1 MDENAQVL
9 LTLDE
14 SQLAS
19 RIHAMAPC
27 TVLCTLLQIVT
38 DANNALWL
46 VLQLQ
51 NNDLTAQTCKF
62 SVSITDD
69 AGYTAIVPQQAFA
82 VEVAAQSACN
92 VVPIA
97 LGDVSL
103 HENLTSVEM
112 YIWRSDTPADTAVPA
127 AAAGVAAAVA
137 AGVAAVPSVAEAAP
151 VSEAEAVSPVAE
163 AVSPVAEAVSP
174 VAEAV
179 SPVAEAVSPV
189 AEAAPETVFPV
200 AEAVTPVVAP
210 AVSAEP
216 DNAPSPQAAQ
226 TTVMPEANPQ
236 AADTNAPA
244 MPAAQVPQTAETV
257 LPTAGDEGFSQ
268 QKNEG
273 EITPLYPEHT
283 DAAPTEV
290 VDPLAPET
298 PLAPVAAETV
308 VLPEQT
314 PQQPLPQQPL
324 PQAPL
329 PQQPLPQQPLPQQP
343 YQPAQTQ
350 TPMAFTPY
358 ATPHTQGT
366 PGAATMPGITNM
378 PSMPNAPTAAKQAGT
393 HAGHANKGLII
404 AVIVLSVV
412 LVGVIGGFCYYHF
425 VIQPN
430 EAAKQ
435 QAAQSQAST
444 SANATPKSTQNGEDT
459 TSQND
464 DNTFLAITNNTSE
477 PFWGVWAYESDNK
490 DDAEARAQ
498 KLTQKGYPAVV
509 VDTRTV
515 PSAPLQKKW
524 AVTIGTWKTESDAKK
539 AIKALQ
545 DANVGTFYTAYSG
558 DIKPQANT
566 SDPVTLECELA
577 AGGTISGT
585 VRRDANGYVIADS
598 DTHEYTEAEV
608 LALNLT
614 PAELCVAWNEPF
626 ARQGYVFTNAGI
638 QKYFES
644 CPWYQAKGRDVT
656 LVGAKAKNN
665 ELFKSIAKQRG
676 DFKPWLYLKP

>member
-51 NNDLTAQTCKF
+51 NNDLAAQTCKF

-82 VEVAAQSACN
+82 VEVAAKSACN

-127 AAAGVAAAVA
+127 AAAGVAA
-137 AGVAAVPSVAEAAP
+137 VPPVAEAAP
-151 VSEAEAVSPVAE
+151 AAEPAVAPVAE
-163 AVSPVAEAVSP
+163 AVTPVAETVT
-174 VAEAV
+174 
-179 SPVAEAVSPV
+179 PV

-200 AEAVTPVVAP
+200 VEAVTPVVAP
-210 AVSAEP
+210 AVGAEP
-216 DNAPSPQAAQ
+216 DNAPSPQPAQ

-273 EITPLYPEHT
+273 ETTPLYPEHA

-290 VDPLAPET
+290 VDPLATET

-308 VLPEQT
+308 VLPAQT

-324 PQAPL
+324 PQA
-329 PQQPLPQQPLPQQP
+329 PQQPLPQQP

-366 PGAATMPGITNM
+366 PGAATMPNMANM
-378 PSMPNAPTAAKQAGT
+378 PSMPNAPTAANQAGT

-435 QAAQSQAST
+435 QAAQSQAGT
-444 SANATPKSTQNGEDT
+444 SANATPNSTQNGEDT

-524 AVTIGTWKTESDAKK
+524 AVTIGTWKTGSDAKK

-545 DANVGTFYTAYSG
+545 DANIGTFYTAYSG

-566 SDPVTLECELA
+566 SDPVPLECELA

-665 ELFKSIAKQRG
+665 ELFKSIAKQRS

>member
-51 NNDLTAQTCKF
+51 NNDLAAQTCKF

-82 VEVAAQSACN
+82 VEVAAKSACN

-127 AAAGVAAAVA
+127 AAAGVAA
-137 AGVAAVPSVAEAAP
+137 VPPVAEAAP
-151 VSEAEAVSPVAE
+151 AAEPAVAPVAE
-163 AVSPVAEAVSP
+163 AVTPVAETVT
-174 VAEAV
+174 
-179 SPVAEAVSPV
+179 PV

-216 DNAPSPQAAQ
+216 DNAVSPQAVQ

-244 MPAAQVPQTAETV
+244 MAAAQVPQTAETV

-273 EITPLYPEHT
+273 ETTPLYPEHI

-324 PQAPL
+324 PQ
-329 PQQPLPQQPLPQQP
+329 QPLPQQP

-366 PGAATMPGITNM
+366 PSAATMPNMANM

-444 SANATPKSTQNGEDT
+444 SANATPNSTQNGQDT

-490 DDAEARAQ
+490 DDAETRAQ

-644 CPWYQAKGRDVT
+644 CQWYQAKGRDVT
-656 LVGAKAKNN
+656 LVGAQAKNN
-665 ELFKSIAKQRG
+665 ELFKSIAKLICTPFTGQNQ
-676 DFKPWLYLKP
+676 

>member
-1 MDENAQVL
+1 MDEETRVVF
-9 LTLDE
+9 TLDA
-14 SQLAS
+14 SQLTS
-19 RIHAMAPC
+19 HVHAMAPC
-27 TVLCTLLQIVT
+27 TVLCTLLQIVA

-51 NNDLTAQTCKF
+51 NNALAAQTCKF
-62 SVSITDD
+62 SVSMTDD
-69 AGYTAIVPQQAFA
+69 AGYTALVPQQAFA
-82 VEVAAQSACN
+82 VEVGAESTCN
-92 VVPIA
+92 VMPIA
-97 LGDVSL
+97 LGDVPL
-103 HENLTSVEM
+103 HANLTSVEM
-112 YIWRSDTPADTAVPA
+112 YIWRSDTPADA
-127 AAAGVAAAVA
+127 AA
-137 AGVAAVPSVAEAAP
+137 PEAAP
-151 VSEAEAVSPVAE
+151 VAVDAVPAVATGAEAVSPVAAVAPVAE
-163 AVSPVAEAVSP
+163 AVSPVAEAVTP
-174 VAEAV
+174 VAAHAEAETV
-179 SPVAEAVSPV
+179 SPVAESVTPV
-189 AEAAPETVFPV
+189 AE
-200 AEAVTPVVAP
+200 VAP
-210 AVSAEP
+210 VAEP
-216 DNAPSPQAAQ
+216 DNAASPQAAQ

-244 MPAAQVPQTAETV
+244 MPAAQVSQTAEAV
-257 LPTAGDEGFSQ
+257 LPTLGDEGFSQ

-273 EITPLYPEHT
+273 ETTPLYPEHA

-290 VDPLAPET
+290 VDPLAAEP

-308 VLPEQT
+308 VLPTQT
-314 PQQPLPQQPL
+314 PQQPLPQQPM
-324 PQAPL
+324 
-329 PQQPLPQQPLPQQP
+329 PQQP

-358 ATPHTQGT
+358 ATPRTQGT

-378 PSMPNAPTAAKQAGT
+378 PSMPNTPTAAKQAGT

-490 DDAEARAQ
+490 DDAETRAQ

-626 ARQGYVFTNAGI
+626 ARQGYVFTNTGI

-656 LVGAKAKNN
+656 LVGAQAKNN
-665 ELFKSIAKQRG
+665 ELFKSIAKQRS

>member
-1 MDENAQVL
+1 MHYRFITKLVIKAVYMDENAQVL

-51 NNDLTAQTCKF
+51 NNDLAAQTCKF

-82 VEVAAQSACN
+82 VEVAAKSTCN

-127 AAAGVAAAVA
+127 AAAGVAA
-137 AGVAAVPSVAEAAP
+137 VPPVAEAAP
-151 VSEAEAVSPVAE
+151 AAEPAVAPVAE
-163 AVSPVAEAVSP
+163 AVTPVAETVT
-174 VAEAV
+174 
-179 SPVAEAVSPV
+179 PV

-216 DNAPSPQAAQ
+216 DNAVSPQAVQ

-244 MPAAQVPQTAETV
+244 MAAAQVPQTAETV

-273 EITPLYPEHT
+273 ETTPLYPEHI

-324 PQAPL
+324 PQ
-329 PQQPLPQQPLPQQP
+329 QPLPQQP

-366 PGAATMPGITNM
+366 PSAATMPNMANM

-444 SANATPKSTQNGEDT
+444 SANATPNSTQNGQDT

-490 DDAEARAQ
+490 DDAETRAQ

-644 CPWYQAKGRDVT
+644 CQWYQAKGRDVT
-656 LVGAKAKNN
+656 LVGAQAKNN

>member
-51 NNDLTAQTCKF
+51 NNDLAAQTCKF

-82 VEVAAQSACN
+82 VEVAAKSACN

-127 AAAGVAAAVA
+127 AAAGVAA
-137 AGVAAVPSVAEAAP
+137 VP
-151 VSEAEAVSPVAE
+151 PVAE
-163 AVSPVAEAVSP
+163 AEAAPVAEAVSP

-189 AEAAPETVFPV
+189 AEAAAAAEAVSPVAEAAPETVSPV
-200 AEAVTPVVAP
+200 VEAVTPVVAP

-273 EITPLYPEHT
+273 EATPLYPEHA

-290 VDPLAPET
+290 VDPLAAET

-308 VLPEQT
+308 VLPAQT
-314 PQQPLPQQPL
+314 PQQPVQSMQAAPMPGMPQT
-324 PQAPL
+324 
-329 PQQPLPQQPLPQQP
+329 PQQPLPQQP

-350 TPMAFTPY
+350 TPTAFTPY

-366 PGAATMPGITNM
+366 PSATTM
-378 PSMPNAPTAAKQAGT
+378 PSMANMPGMPSAHNAAKQAGT
-393 HAGHANKGLII
+393 PAGHANKGLII

-430 EAAKQ
+430 EATKQ
-435 QAAQSQAST
+435 QAAQSKTST
-444 SANATPKSTQNGEDT
+444 SANTSNDSTQNGQDT

-490 DDAEARAQ
+490 DDAETRAQ

-626 ARQGYVFTNAGI
+626 ARQGYVFTNTGI

-665 ELFKSIAKQRG
+665 ELFKSIAKQRS

>member
-51 NNDLTAQTCKF
+51 NNDLAAQTCKF

-82 VEVAAQSACN
+82 VEVAAKSACN

-127 AAAGVAAAVA
+127 AAAGVAA
-137 AGVAAVPSVAEAAP
+137 VPPVAEAAP
-151 VSEAEAVSPVAE
+151 AAEPAVAPVAE
-163 AVSPVAEAVSP
+163 AVTPVAETVT
-174 VAEAV
+174 
-179 SPVAEAVSPV
+179 PV

-216 DNAPSPQAAQ
+216 DNAVSPQAVQ

-244 MPAAQVPQTAETV
+244 MAAAQVPQTAETV

-273 EITPLYPEHT
+273 ETTPLYPEHI

-324 PQAPL
+324 PQ
-329 PQQPLPQQPLPQQP
+329 QPLPQQP

-366 PGAATMPGITNM
+366 PSAATMPNMANM

-444 SANATPKSTQNGEDT
+444 SANATPNSTQNGQDT

-490 DDAEARAQ
+490 DDAETRAQ

-644 CPWYQAKGRDVT
+644 CQWYQAKGRDVT
-656 LVGAKAKNN
+656 LVGAQAKNN

>member
-1 MDENAQVL
+1 MDEEAQVL

-27 TVLCTLLQIVT
+27 TVLCTLLQVVA

-46 VLQLQ
+46 ELQLQ
-51 NNDLTAQTCKF
+51 NNDLAAQTCKF

-69 AGYTAIVPQQAFA
+69 AGYTVIVPQQAFA
-82 VEVAAQSACN
+82 VEVAAKSACN

-103 HENLTSVEM
+103 HENLTSVEI
-112 YIWRSDTPADTAVPA
+112 YIWRSDTPADTAAPA
-127 AAAGVAAAVA
+127 AAEPPA
-137 AGVAAVPSVAEAAP
+137 VAAVPPVAEAAAA
-151 VSEAEAVSPVAE
+151 AEAVSPVAE
-163 AVSPVAEAVSP
+163 AVPEPAVA
-174 VAEAV
+174 
-179 SPVAEAVSPV
+179 PV
-189 AEAAPETVFPV
+189 AEAAPEPAVAPV

-598 DTHEYTEAEV
+598 DTREYTEAEV

>member
-1 MDENAQVL
+1 MHYRFITKLVIKAVYMDENAQVL

-82 VEVAAQSACN
+82 VEVAAKSACN

-127 AAAGVAAAVA
+127 AAAGVAA
-137 AGVAAVPSVAEAAP
+137 VPPVAEAAP
-151 VSEAEAVSPVAE
+151 AAEPAVAPVAE
-163 AVSPVAEAVSP
+163 AVTPVAETVT
-174 VAEAV
+174 
-179 SPVAEAVSPV
+179 PV

-216 DNAPSPQAAQ
+216 DNAVSPQAAQ

-244 MPAAQVPQTAETV
+244 MAAAQVTQTAETV

-273 EITPLYPEHT
+273 ETTPLYPEHI

-308 VLPEQT
+308 VLPAQT
-314 PQQPLPQQPL
+314 
-324 PQAPL
+324 

-425 VIQPN
+425 VIQQN

-444 SANATPKSTQNGEDT
+444 SANTTPNSTQNGEDT

-490 DDAEARAQ
+490 DDAETRAQ

-545 DANVGTFYTAYSG
+545 DANVGTFFTAYSG

-626 ARQGYVFTNAGI
+626 ARQGYVFTNTGI

-656 LVGAKAKNN
+656 LVGAQAKNN
-665 ELFKSIAKQRG
+665 ELFKSIAKQRS

>member
-1 MDENAQVL
+1 MDEETRVVF
-9 LTLDE
+9 TLDA
-14 SQLAS
+14 SQLTS
-19 RIHAMAPC
+19 HVHAMAPC
-27 TVLCTLLQIVT
+27 TVLCTLLQIVA

-51 NNDLTAQTCKF
+51 NNALAAQTCKF
-62 SVSITDD
+62 SVSMTDD
-69 AGYTAIVPQQAFA
+69 AGYTALVPQQAFA
-82 VEVAAQSACN
+82 VEVGAESTCN
-92 VVPIA
+92 VMPIA
-97 LGDVSL
+97 LGDVPL
-103 HENLTSVEM
+103 HANLTSVEM
-112 YIWRSDTPADTAVPA
+112 YIWRSDTPADA
-127 AAAGVAAAVA
+127 AA
-137 AGVAAVPSVAEAAP
+137 PEAAP
-151 VSEAEAVSPVAE
+151 VAVDAVPAVATGAEAVSPVAAVAPVAE
-163 AVSPVAEAVSP
+163 AVSPVAEAVTP
-174 VAEAV
+174 VAAHAEAETV
-179 SPVAEAVSPV
+179 SPVAESVTPV
-189 AEAAPETVFPV
+189 AE
-200 AEAVTPVVAP
+200 VAP
-210 AVSAEP
+210 VAEP
-216 DNAPSPQAAQ
+216 DNAASPQAAQ

-244 MPAAQVPQTAETV
+244 MPAAQVSQTAEAV
-257 LPTAGDEGFSQ
+257 LPTLGDEGFSQ

-273 EITPLYPEHT
+273 ETTPLYPEHA

-290 VDPLAPET
+290 VDPLAAEP

-308 VLPEQT
+308 VLPTQT
-314 PQQPLPQQPL
+314 PQQPLPQQPM
-324 PQAPL
+324 
-329 PQQPLPQQPLPQQP
+329 PQQP

-366 PGAATMPGITNM
+366 PSAANMPSITNM
-378 PSMPNAPTAAKQAGT
+378 PSMPSAHNAAKQAGT
-393 HAGHANKGLII
+393 PAGHANTGLII

-435 QAAQSQAST
+435 QAAQSQTST
-444 SANATPKSTQNGEDT
+444 SANTSNDSTQNGQDT
-459 TSQND
+459 SSQND

-490 DDAEARAQ
+490 SDAEARAQ
-498 KLTQKGYPAVV
+498 KFTQKGYPAVV

-524 AVTIGTWKTESDAKK
+524 AVTIGTWKTENDAKK

-577 AGGTISGT
+577 AGGTISGN

-626 ARQGYVFTNAGI
+626 ARQGYVFTNTGI

-656 LVGAKAKNN
+656 LVGAQAKNN
-665 ELFKSIAKQRG
+665 ELFKSIAKQRS
-676 DFKPWLYLKP
+676 DFKSWLYLKP

>member
-1 MDENAQVL
+1 MDEETRVVF
-9 LTLDE
+9 TLDA
-14 SQLAS
+14 SQLTS
-19 RIHAMAPC
+19 HVHAMAPC
-27 TVLCTLLQIVT
+27 TVLCTLLQIVA

-51 NNDLTAQTCKF
+51 NNALAAQTCKF
-62 SVSITDD
+62 SVSMTDD
-69 AGYTAIVPQQAFA
+69 AGYTALVPQQAFA
-82 VEVAAQSACN
+82 VEVGAESTCN
-92 VVPIA
+92 VMPIA
-97 LGDVSL
+97 LGDVPL
-103 HENLTSVEM
+103 HANLTSVEM
-112 YIWRSDTPADTAVPA
+112 YIWRSDTPADA
-127 AAAGVAAAVA
+127 AA
-137 AGVAAVPSVAEAAP
+137 PEAAP
-151 VSEAEAVSPVAE
+151 VAVDAVPAVATGAAVAGAVAPVAVAPIAEAAAEPAVTPVAAHAEAETVSPVAE
-163 AVSPVAEAVSP
+163 SVTPVAE
-174 VAEAV
+174 
-179 SPVAEAVSPV
+179 
-189 AEAAPETVFPV
+189 
-200 AEAVTPVVAP
+200 VAP
-210 AVSAEP
+210 VAEP
-216 DNAPSPQAAQ
+216 DNAASPQAAQ

-244 MPAAQVPQTAETV
+244 MPAAQVSQTAEAV
-257 LPTAGDEGFSQ
+257 LPTLGDEGFSQ

-273 EITPLYPEHT
+273 ETTPLYPEHT

-324 PQAPL
+324 PQ
-329 PQQPLPQQPLPQQP
+329 QPLPQQP

-358 ATPHTQGT
+358 ATPHTQAT
-366 PGAATMPGITNM
+366 PSAANM
-378 PSMPNAPTAAKQAGT
+378 PSMANMPGMPSAHNTAKQAGT
-393 HAGHANKGLII
+393 PTGHANKGLII

-444 SANATPKSTQNGEDT
+444 SANATPNSTQNGEDT

-490 DDAEARAQ
+490 DDAETRAQ

-626 ARQGYVFTNAGI
+626 ARQGYVFTNTGI

-656 LVGAKAKNN
+656 LVGAQAKNN
-665 ELFKSIAKQRG
+665 ELFKSIAKQRS

>member
-1 MDENAQVL
+1 MDEEAQVL

-19 RIHAMAPC
+19 RVHAMAPC

-51 NNDLTAQTCKF
+51 NNDLAAQTCKF

-82 VEVAAQSACN
+82 VEVAAKSACN

-103 HENLTSVEM
+103 HENLTSVEI
-112 YIWRSDTPADTAVPA
+112 YIWRSDTPADTAAPA
-127 AAAGVAAAVA
+127 AAEP
-137 AGVAAVPSVAEAAP
+137 AAVPAVPPVAEAA
-151 VSEAEAVSPVAE
+151 
-163 AVSPVAEAVSP
+163 P

-189 AEAAPETVFPV
+189 AEAAPETVSPV
-200 AEAVTPVVAP
+200 VEAVTPVVAP
-210 AVSAEP
+210 AVNAEP
-216 DNAPSPQAAQ
+216 DNAVSPQAAQ

-244 MPAAQVPQTAETV
+244 MSAAQVPQTAETV

-273 EITPLYPEHT
+273 ETTPLYPEHA

-290 VDPLAPET
+290 VDPLATET
-298 PLAPVAAETV
+298 PLAPVTAETV
-308 VLPEQT
+308 VL
-314 PQQPLPQQPL
+314 
-324 PQAPL
+324 
-329 PQQPLPQQPLPQQP
+329 
-343 YQPAQTQ
+343 PAQTQ

-366 PGAATMPGITNM
+366 SGAATMPSMANM
-378 PSMPNAPTAAKQAGT
+378 PGMPSAHNAAKQAGT
-393 HAGHANKGLII
+393 PAGHANKGLII

-430 EAAKQ
+430 DAAKQ
-435 QAAQSQAST
+435 QAAQSHTNTSSDAST
-444 SANATPKSTQNGEDT
+444 NGSQNGQDT
-459 TSQND
+459 SSQND

-498 KLTQKGYPAVV
+498 KFTQKGYPAVV

-524 AVTIGTWKTESDAKK
+524 AVTIGTWKTENDAKK

-558 DIKPQANT
+558 NIKPQANT

-608 LALNLT
+608 LALNLS

-626 ARQGYVFTNAGI
+626 ARQGYVFTNTGI
-638 QKYFES
+638 QKYFEA

-656 LVGAKAKNN
+656 LVGAQAKNN
-665 ELFKSIAKQRG
+665 ELFKSIAKQRS

>member
-1 MDENAQVL
+1 MDEETRVVF
-9 LTLDE
+9 TLDA
-14 SQLAS
+14 SQLTS
-19 RIHAMAPC
+19 HVHAMAPC
-27 TVLCTLLQIVT
+27 TVLCTLLQIVA

-51 NNDLTAQTCKF
+51 NNALAAQTCKF
-62 SVSITDD
+62 SVSMTDD
-69 AGYTAIVPQQAFA
+69 AGYTALVPQQAFA
-82 VEVAAQSACN
+82 VEVGAESTCN
-92 VVPIA
+92 VMPIA
-97 LGDVSL
+97 LGDVPL
-103 HENLTSVEM
+103 HANLTSVEM
-112 YIWRSDTPADTAVPA
+112 YIWRSDTPADA
-127 AAAGVAAAVA
+127 AA
-137 AGVAAVPSVAEAAP
+137 PEAAP
-151 VSEAEAVSPVAE
+151 VAVDAVPAVATGAEAVSPVAAVAPVAE
-163 AVSPVAEAVSP
+163 AVSPVAEV
-174 VAEAV
+174 
-179 SPVAEAVSPV
+179 
-189 AEAAPETVFPV
+189 APETVSPV
-200 AEAVTPVVAP
+200 VEAVTPVVVP
-210 AVSAEP
+210 AVGAES
-216 DNAPSPQAAQ
+216 DNTASPQAAQ

-273 EITPLYPEHT
+273 ETTPLYPEHI

-324 PQAPL
+324 PQQAL
-329 PQQPLPQQPLPQQP
+329 PQQPLPQQPLPQAPQQPMPQQP

-366 PGAATMPGITNM
+366 PSAANMPSITNM
-378 PSMPNAPTAAKQAGT
+378 PSMPSAHNAAKQAGT
-393 HAGHANKGLII
+393 PAGHANKGLII

-435 QAAQSQAST
+435 QAAQSQTST
-444 SANATPKSTQNGEDT
+444 SANTSNDSTQNGQDT
-459 TSQND
+459 SSQND

-490 DDAEARAQ
+490 SDAEARAQ
-498 KLTQKGYPAVV
+498 KFTQKGYPAVV

-524 AVTIGTWKTESDAKK
+524 AVTIGTWKTENDAKK

-577 AGGTISGT
+577 AGGTISGN

-626 ARQGYVFTNAGI
+626 ARQGYVFTNTGI

-656 LVGAKAKNN
+656 LVGAQAKNN
-665 ELFKSIAKQRG
+665 ELFKSIAKQRS
-676 DFKPWLYLKP
+676 DFKSWLYLKP

>member
-1 MDENAQVL
+1 MDEEAQVL

-19 RIHAMAPC
+19 RVHAMAPC

-51 NNDLTAQTCKF
+51 NNDLAAQTCKF

-82 VEVAAQSACN
+82 VEVAAKSACN

-103 HENLTSVEM
+103 HENLTSVEI
-112 YIWRSDTPADTAVPA
+112 YIWRSDTPADTAAPA
-127 AAAGVAAAVA
+127 AAAAVA
-137 AGVAAVPSVAEAAP
+137 AVPPVAEAAP
-151 VSEAEAVSPVAE
+151 AAEAVSPVAVAE
-163 AVSPVAEAVSP
+163 AVSPVA
-174 VAEAV
+174 
-179 SPVAEAVSPV
+179 VAEAVSPV
-189 AEAAPETVFPV
+189 AEAAPETVSPV
-200 AEAVTPVVAP
+200 VEAVTPVVAP
-210 AVSAEP
+210 AVGAEP
-216 DNAPSPQAAQ
+216 DNAPSPQPAQ

-273 EITPLYPEHT
+273 ETTPLYPEHA

-290 VDPLAPET
+290 VDPLATET

-308 VLPEQT
+308 VLPAQT

-324 PQAPL
+324 PQA
-329 PQQPLPQQPLPQQP
+329 PQQPLPQQP

-366 PGAATMPGITNM
+366 PGAATMPNMANM
-378 PSMPNAPTAAKQAGT
+378 PSMPNAPTAANQAGT

-435 QAAQSQAST
+435 QAAQSQAGT
-444 SANATPKSTQNGEDT
+444 SANATPNSTQNGEDT

-490 DDAEARAQ
+490 DDAEARA
-498 KLTQKGYPAVV
+498 
-509 VDTRTV
+509 
-515 PSAPLQKKW
+515 
-524 AVTIGTWKTESDAKK
+524 KTHPKR
-539 AIKALQ
+539 L
-545 DANVGTFYTAYSG
+545 
-558 DIKPQANT
+558 P
-566 SDPVTLECELA
+566 C
-577 AGGTISGT
+577 
-585 VRRDANGYVIADS
+585 RCR
-598 DTHEYTEAEV
+598 
-608 LALNLT
+608 
-614 PAELCVAWNEPF
+614 
-626 ARQGYVFTNAGI
+626 
-638 QKYFES
+638 
-644 CPWYQAKGRDVT
+644 
-656 LVGAKAKNN
+656 
-665 ELFKSIAKQRG
+665 
-676 DFKPWLYLKP
+676 

>member
-1 MDENAQVL
+1 MDEEAQVL

-27 TVLCTLLQIVT
+27 TVLCTLLQVVA

-46 VLQLQ
+46 ELQLQ
-51 NNDLTAQTCKF
+51 NNDLAAQTCKF

-82 VEVAAQSACN
+82 VEVAAKSACN

-127 AAAGVAAAVA
+127 AAAGVAA
-137 AGVAAVPSVAEAAP
+137 VPPVAEA
-151 VSEAEAVSPVAE
+151 EAAPVAE
-163 AVSPVAEAVSP
+163 AVSPVAEV
-174 VAEAV
+174 
-179 SPVAEAVSPV
+179 
-189 AEAAPETVFPV
+189 APETVSPV
-200 AEAVTPVVAP
+200 VEAVTPVVAP

-216 DNAPSPQAAQ
+216 DNAVSPQAAQ

-273 EITPLYPEHT
+273 ETTPLYPEHI

-324 PQAPL
+324 PQ
-329 PQQPLPQQPLPQQP
+329 QPLPQQP

-366 PGAATMPGITNM
+366 PSAATMPNMANM

-444 SANATPKSTQNGEDT
+444 SANATPNSTQNGQDT

-490 DDAEARAQ
+490 DDAETRAQ

>member
-51 NNDLTAQTCKF
+51 NNDLAAQTCKF

-82 VEVAAQSACN
+82 VEVAAKSACN

-127 AAAGVAAAVA
+127 AAAGVAA
-137 AGVAAVPSVAEAAP
+137 VPPVAEAAP
-151 VSEAEAVSPVAE
+151 AAEPAVAPVAE
-163 AVSPVAEAVSP
+163 AVTPVAETVT
-174 VAEAV
+174 
-179 SPVAEAVSPV
+179 PV

-216 DNAPSPQAAQ
+216 DNAVSPQAVQ

-244 MPAAQVPQTAETV
+244 MAAAQVPQTAETV

-273 EITPLYPEHT
+273 ETTPLYPEHI

-314 PQQPLPQQPL
+314 PQQPLPQQP
-324 PQAPL
+324 
-329 PQQPLPQQPLPQQP
+329 

-366 PGAATMPGITNM
+366 PSAATMPNMANM

-412 LVGVIGGFCYYHF
+412 LVGVISGFCYYHF

-444 SANATPKSTQNGEDT
+444 SANATPNSTQNGQDT

-490 DDAEARAQ
+490 DDAETRAQ

-644 CPWYQAKGRDVT
+644 CQWYQAKGRDVT
-656 LVGAKAKNN
+656 LVGAQAKNN

>member
-1 MDENAQVL
+1 MCLAKVVHCIQSRFITKLVVKAVYMDEETRVVF
-9 LTLDE
+9 TLDA
-14 SQLAS
+14 SQLTS
-19 RIHAMAPC
+19 HVHAMAPC
-27 TVLCTLLQIVT
+27 TVLCTLLQIVA

-51 NNDLTAQTCKF
+51 NNALAAQTCKF

-69 AGYTAIVPQQAFA
+69 AGYTALVPQQAFA
-82 VEVAAQSACN
+82 VEVGAESTCN
-92 VVPIA
+92 VMPIA
-97 LGDVSL
+97 LGDVPL
-103 HENLTSVEM
+103 HANLTSVEM
-112 YIWRSDTPADTAVPA
+112 YIWRSDTPADA
-127 AAAGVAAAVA
+127 AA
-137 AGVAAVPSVAEAAP
+137 PEAAP
-151 VSEAEAVSPVAE
+151 VAVNAAPAVAPVAAVAGAVAPVAVAPIAEAAAEPAVTPVTTHAEAETVSPVAE
-163 AVSPVAEAVSP
+163 S
-174 VAEAV
+174 
-179 SPVAEAVSPV
+179 
-189 AEAAPETVFPV
+189 
-200 AEAVTPVVAP
+200 VTPVAAP
-210 AVSAEP
+210 AADAEP
-216 DNAPSPQAAQ
+216 VNAASPQAAQ

-244 MPAAQVPQTAETV
+244 MPAAQVSQTAEAV
-257 LPTAGDEGFSQ
+257 LPTLGDEGFSQ

-273 EITPLYPEHT
+273 ETTPLYPEHA

-290 VDPLAPET
+290 VDPLAAEP

-308 VLPEQT
+308 VLPTQT
-314 PQQPLPQQPL
+314 PQQPLPQQPM
-324 PQAPL
+324 
-329 PQQPLPQQPLPQQP
+329 PQQP

-366 PGAATMPGITNM
+366 PSAANMPSITNM
-378 PSMPNAPTAAKQAGT
+378 PSMPSAHNAAKQAGT
-393 HAGHANKGLII
+393 PAGHANKGLII

-435 QAAQSQAST
+435 QAAQSQTST
-444 SANATPKSTQNGEDT
+444 SANTSNDSTQNGQDT
-459 TSQND
+459 SSQND

-490 DDAEARAQ
+490 SDAEARAQ
-498 KLTQKGYPAVV
+498 KFTQKGYPAVV

-524 AVTIGTWKTESDAKK
+524 AVTIGTWKTENDAKK

-577 AGGTISGT
+577 AGGTISGN

-626 ARQGYVFTNAGI
+626 ARQGYVFTNTGI

-656 LVGAKAKNN
+656 LVGAQAKNN
-665 ELFKSIAKQRG
+665 ELFKSIAKQRS
-676 DFKPWLYLKP
+676 DFKSWLYLKP

>member
-1 MDENAQVL
+1 MHYRFITKLVIKAVYMDENAQVL

-14 SQLAS
+14 PQLAS

-51 NNDLTAQTCKF
+51 NNDLAAQTCKF

-82 VEVAAQSACN
+82 VEVAAKSACN

-127 AAAGVAAAVA
+127 AAAGVAA
-137 AGVAAVPSVAEAAP
+137 VP
-151 VSEAEAVSPVAE
+151 PVAE
-163 AVSPVAEAVSP
+163 AEAAPVAEAVSP

-189 AEAAPETVFPV
+189 AEAAAAAEAVSPVAEAAPETVSPV
-200 AEAVTPVVAP
+200 VEAVTPVVAP

-273 EITPLYPEHT
+273 ETTPLYPEHA

-324 PQAPL
+324 PQAP
-329 PQQPLPQQPLPQQP
+329 QQP

-378 PSMPNAPTAAKQAGT
+378 PSMPNTPTAAKQAGT

-430 EAAKQ
+430 ESAKQ

-490 DDAEARAQ
+490 DDAETRAQ

-524 AVTIGTWKTESDAKK
+524 AVTIGTWKTENDAKK

-577 AGGTISGT
+577 AGGTISGN

-598 DTHEYTEAEV
+598 DTHEYTESEV

-626 ARQGYVFTNAGI
+626 ARQGYVFTNTGI

-644 CPWYQAKGRDVT
+644 CPWYQAKGRDIT
-656 LVGAKAKNN
+656 LVGAQAKNN